1 VCFIQDKKRQK
12 VLLLHRAKSPMKD
25 LWTGVGGKTD
35 FLEDIHRSCCM
46 EVFEETGLTP
56 SNVCLKGV
64 LKTILEGGTSSWLLF
79 VYTGDS

>member
-1 VCFIQDKKRQK
+1 
-12 VLLLHRAKSPMKD
+12 
-25 LWTGVGGKTD
+25 
-35 FLEDIHRSCCM
+35 M